1 MNYYIGL
8 ALSAGSSMDSG
19 VAVIDDDNNII
30 LVDKLYKMSD
40 VIFFFENFSSLKN
53 SKICVS
59 VPSDRTMLDGK
70 WRILSKPYQ
79 LVSSNQNMPNRDNW
93 TQRHSNRGSE
103 YLRELVA
110 RGIDVTRFDI
120 YMTRQSMHLN
130 SCYKDRSPADCKFL
144 QQALHYEWGFNDI
157 PANMMPMSH
166 LEAILG
172 AILAKE
178 NANNPDKINILYNF
192 NGLDVIDI
200 KENLNISTDVYNFER
215 ELVTNSAEKARL

>member
-8 ALSAGSSMDSG
+8 SLASGSSMDSG
-19 VAVIDDDNNII
+19 VAVINEENEII
-30 LVDKLYKMSD
+30 LIDKLYKMND
-40 VIFFFENFSSLKN
+40 IMFFFENFSSLKY
-53 SKICVS
+53 SKICAS

-79 LVSSNQNMPNRDNW
+79 LVASNPNIPNRDNW

-103 YLRELVA
+103 YFKELTQ
-110 RGIDVTRFDI
+110 RGICVNRFDI
-120 YMTRQSMHLN
+120 YMTRQSLHLN

-144 QQALHYEWGFNDI
+144 QQALKYEWGFDDI
-157 PANMMPMSH
+157 PNNMMPMSH

-178 NANNPDKINILYNF
+178 YDKNPEKMCTLYKF
-192 NGLDVIDI
+192 RGLDVIDL
-200 KENLNISTDVYNFER
+200 KENLNISTDVDNFEGT
-215 ELVTNSAEKARL
+215 LKTGAEIG